1 MLTEYLK
8 NDLLKPTDFKFDIEE
23 SRGLIT
29 GNNLLE
35 RGELRNLLRS
45 GAGNL
50 DARDLGIV
58 TDDWLTICGKADVE
72 FKAITAVLKGEV
84 EGCDCIFRNRS
95 RAAGAAMAEEE

>member
-50 DARDLGIV
+50 DARDLG
-58 TDDWLTICGKADVE
+58 
-72 FKAITAVLKGEV
+72 
-84 EGCDCIFRNRS
+84 
-95 RAAGAAMAEEE
+95 MASQLGIGRTFYVATKL